1 MHCKQTHN
9 FYKRIVS
16 RIMYFRNV
24 MTVYSCSFC
33 SKNFWYVKPFNFV
46 IIKHFEIKQ
55 LYNSKFSTNERG
67 CVWSYEFY
75 DPIWTRYAFIKTIIP
90 FLQVSFGQMN
100 SPPLLYSCAKISFQM
115 CFSIACFSSTRMI
128 LALLYTFTKHQ
139 NKNITKNKQEN
150 SPTGLE
156 MKVYPS
162 CLVICSFV
170 IWYFIIN
177 LELTK
182 WYGRYIIWYIGV

>member
-16 RIMYFRNV
+16 RIMYFQNV
-24 MTVYSCSFC
+24 MTLYSCSFC
-33 SKNFWYVKPFNFV
+33 SKEFWYAKPFNFV

-128 LALLYTFTKHQ
+128 LALLYTFEKHQ

-150 SPTGLE
+150 ILTVLA
-156 MKVYPS
+156 MKVYLS
-162 CLVICSFV
+162 RLMISFLE
-170 IWYFIIN
+170 IWYFIMD

-182 WYGRYIIWYIGV
+182 YIVNSII

>member
-16 RIMYFRNV
+16 RIMYFQNV

-33 SKNFWYVKPFNFV
+33 SKKFFYVKPFNFV

-90 FLQVSFGQMN
+90 FLQVFVW
-100 SPPLLYSCAKISFQM
+100 ADEF
-115 CFSIACFSSTRMI
+115 
-128 LALLYTFTKHQ
+128 
-139 NKNITKNKQEN
+139 
-150 SPTGLE
+150 
-156 MKVYPS
+156 PS
-162 CLVICSFV
+162 
-170 IWYFIIN
+170 FIILLRKDFISN
-177 LELTK
+177 VLF
-182 WYGRYIIWYIGV
+182 YCMFF